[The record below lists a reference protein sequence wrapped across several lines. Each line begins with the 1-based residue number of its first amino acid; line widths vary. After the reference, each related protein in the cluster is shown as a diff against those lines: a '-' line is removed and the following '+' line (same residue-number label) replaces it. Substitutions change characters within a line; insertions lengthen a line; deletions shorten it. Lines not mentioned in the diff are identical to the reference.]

1 MDTLS
6 QEKFDELI
14 DLDISSMS
22 EDQLAFL
29 MARRGYM
36 TAVQTERFAKTIKLH
51 EDGKLFKKVGEVEDD
66 LTGLVLKDLVEIV
79 KTEKLDIDTKGMKA
93 PALAKAIREARD
105 AE

>member
-14 DLDISSMS
+14 DLDIDSMS

-36 TAVQTERFAKTIKLH
+36 NAVQKERFSKTIKLH
-51 EDGKLFKKVGEVEDD
+51 EEGKLFKKAKTSTTEEEVVDE
-66 LTGLVLKDLVEIV
+66 E
-79 KTEKLDIDTKGMKA
+79 EAPKGKG
-93 PALAKAIREARD
+93 KK
-105 AE
+105 

>member
-22 EDQLAFL
+22 DDQLAFL

-36 TAVQTERFAKTIKLH
+36 NAVQTERFAKTIKLH
-51 EDGKLFKKVGEVEDD
+51 EDGKLFKTAKTASVEEEVVDE
-66 LTGLVLKDLVEIV
+66 E
-79 KTEKLDIDTKGMKA
+79 EA
-93 PALAKAIREARD
+93 PAPKGKGKK
-105 AE
+105 